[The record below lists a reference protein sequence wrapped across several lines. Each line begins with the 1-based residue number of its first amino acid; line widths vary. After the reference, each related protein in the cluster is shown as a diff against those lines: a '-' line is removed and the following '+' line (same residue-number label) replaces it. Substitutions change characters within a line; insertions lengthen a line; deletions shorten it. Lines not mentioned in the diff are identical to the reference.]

1 MNMAE
6 AVTSLIV
13 SLRPPRWDGGL
24 PMLMLCD
31 QNGDAL
37 PGQVSCQ
44 VTTHADGTSTA
55 VVTFAINGHDVALA
69 RG

>member
-1 MNMAE
+1 MAE

-13 SLRPPRWDGGL
+13 SLKPPRWDGGL
-24 PMLMLCD
+24 PMLIMCD

-44 VTTHADGTSTA
+44 VTTHADGTSRA
-55 VVTFAINGHDVALA
+55 VVTFDIDSHDVVLS
-69 RG
+69 RT

>member
-1 MNMAE
+1 MAE

-13 SLRPPRWDGGL
+13 SLKPPRWDGGL

-31 QNGDAL
+31 QNGDPL

-44 VTTHADGTSTA
+44 VTTHSDGTSRA
-55 VVTFAINGHDVALA
+55 VVTFDIDSHDVTL
-69 RG
+69 RGS

>member
-1 MNMAE
+1 MAE

-13 SLRPPRWDGGL
+13 SLKPPRWDGGL

-31 QNGDAL
+31 QNGEAL

-44 VTTHADGTSTA
+44 VTTHSDGTSRA
-55 VVTFAINGHDVALA
+55 VVTFDIDSHDVTL
-69 RG
+69 RGS

>member
-1 MNMAE
+1 MSNGVNMLM
-6 AVTSLIV
+6 VV
-13 SLRPPRWDGGL
+13 MKPPRWDGGL

-37 PGQVSCQ
+37 PGQTQCQ
-44 VTTHADGTSTA
+44 VTTRADGTSQ
-55 VVTFAINGHDVALA
+55 VVATFEVSGTDVQMS